1 MKKGKQYKLTKV
13 LIWELKHLI
22 NEGNEIYAKPV
33 GRCRFV
39 FTDKPQ
45 EGYYK
50 IEYADND
57 YIKFILRKLNSLFNK
72 SVKKQ

>member
-33 GRCRFV
+33 GRGRFL
-39 FTDKPQ
+39 FTYKPQ
-45 EGYYK
+45 EGYHK

-57 YIKFILRKLNSLFNK
+57 YIKFILRKLNSLYNK
-72 SVKKQ
+72 SIKK